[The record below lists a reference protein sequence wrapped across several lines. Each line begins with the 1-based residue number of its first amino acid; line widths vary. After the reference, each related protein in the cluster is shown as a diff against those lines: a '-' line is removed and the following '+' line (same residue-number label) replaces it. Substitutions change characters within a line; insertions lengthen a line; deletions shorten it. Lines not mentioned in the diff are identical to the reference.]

1 MGADALEVSFFVQY
15 SWRVS
20 YCIFCAEMVRR
31 RGIKEEAMRKILL
44 LALLSMFITAAA
56 FSKGEET
63 APSPEASA
71 SAEASPGAA
80 ASPAEAS
87 PAASPA
93 TP

>member
-1 MGADALEVSFFVQY
+1 
-15 SWRVS
+15 
-20 YCIFCAEMVRR
+20 
-31 RGIKEEAMRKILL
+31 MRKILL

-56 FSKGEET
+56 CSKGEET